1 MEDVILQILED
12 TAALQ
17 PVNDLMIEGQEH
29 VHHHAGA
36 HRAVR
41 QDGGL
46 QLGTAEAA
54 DAGLGRVDDGGP

>member
-1 MEDVILQILED
+1 MENVIFQILED
-12 TAALQ
+12 AAAFQ

-36 HRAVR
+36 DGAVR
-41 QDGGL
+41 KHGGL

-54 DAGLGRVDDGGP
+54 DAGLGR